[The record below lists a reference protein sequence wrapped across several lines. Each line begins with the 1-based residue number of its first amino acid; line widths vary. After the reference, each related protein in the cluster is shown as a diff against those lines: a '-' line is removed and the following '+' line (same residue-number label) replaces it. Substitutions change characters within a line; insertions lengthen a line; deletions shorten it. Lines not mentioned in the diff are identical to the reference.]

1 MTLGTTIKRLRQARG
16 WTQGQLA
23 MRSGVEQSH
32 LSKIER
38 EVHETVNARVL
49 ARIAMALQV
58 SADELM
64 EEAGWLPPSDRA
76 DHLRAAE
83 QKLVN
88 TIRAIPTTKVR
99 DRVVEQFTWIAEV
112 ARDADLARFRK

>member
-1 MTLGTTIKRLRQARG
+1 
-16 WTQGQLA
+16 

-49 ARIAMALQV
+49 ARIAVALQV

-64 EEAGWLPPSDRA
+64 EEAGWLPPRQRTDR
-76 DHLRAAE
+76 LRAAE
-83 QKLVN
+83 QNL
-88 TIRAIPTTKVR
+88 IDALRAIPTARLR

-112 ARDADLARFRK
+112 ARDADLARRPALKLIAEEDEGYGEKE

>member
-1 MTLGTTIKRLRQARG
+1 
-16 WTQGQLA
+16 

-99 DRVVEQFTWIAEV
+99 DRVLEQFTWIAEV
-112 ARDADLARFRK
+112 ARDADVARQPALRLVAEEDEGYGENE